1 MPFNCIWY
9 LFIRQING
17 YTYCLVDI
25 EFLLKFVC
33 YFLIF
38 HNRLLISNC
47 FIFNKNNISISISI
61 SIPLDT
67 TITNVL
73 SWIIRDL
80 STCFCIRTIVEVEN
94 EKKKKKKKKKTKEQV
109 SLVWGKRER
118 QCSRIPLVK
127 RSLNVIESRKEEK
140 NVVTFLYSHA

>member
-25 EFLLKFVC
+25 EFLLKFVLKFVN
-33 YFLIF
+33 FLIF

-47 FIFNKNNISISISI
+47 FIFNKNNISI

-80 STCFCIRTIVEVEN
+80 STCFCICTIVEVEN